1 MVRLQERRNITSIED
16 KNHTKVPMDNNQS
29 SLNSL
34 RERIDEIDDEIL
46 NLLKERNNI
55 VKRVIDTKIKNQLP
69 IFVANRE
76 EEKIAEFREKAN
88 RMGLDSEWS
97 GDFLRMIMSSSRAF
111 QSGKTF
117 PQTSDGPKNIL
128 IVGGGG
134 EMGSLYHKIA
144 ASSGH
149 MVDIL
154 ERDDWDRV
162 AELTANKDLV
172 IITVPIKVTEETIER
187 IGPHLDNNTILAD
200 FTSNKSYV
208 LDAMMNAHD
217 GPVAALHPMHG
228 PDVSNIS
235 KQLMMV
241 CHGRYQE
248 SYEWMLDQFRLW
260 GLRLKFVDPEQHDRA
275 MHLIQGLR
283 HFVALLHGSFMR
295 EFDLKPEDMAD
306 FSSPIYRAEL
316 MMTGRIFAQDAE
328 LYADI
333 VFSNFERRTLLIEF
347 LEHHEKLAVL
357 VKNNDR
363 QGFIQEFRRISEFFG
378 EFAEQALEESSYMIN
393 RLSDRFG

>member
-1 MVRLQERRNITSIED
+1 MN
-16 KNHTKVPMDNNQS
+16 DNQQ
-29 SLNSL
+29 SLNVF
-34 RERIDEIDDEIL
+34 RDRIDEIDDEIL
-46 NLLKERNNI
+46 RLLRERNDT
-55 VKRVIDTKIKNQLP
+55 VKKVIDTKIEKNLP

-76 EEKIAEFREKAN
+76 NEKITQFRENAKKL
-88 RMGLDSEWS
+88 GLDSEWA
-97 GDFLRMIMSSSRAF
+97 GDFLRMIMSSSRAY
-111 QSGKTF
+111 QSGNTF
-117 PQTSDGPKNIL
+117 PRTKAGSKNIL
-128 IVGGGG
+128 MVGGGG
-134 EMGSLYHKIA
+134 GMGSLYARISNA
-144 ASSGH
+144 SGH
-149 MVDIL
+149 SVDIL

-162 AELTANKDLV
+162 AELTKNKDLV
-172 IITVPIKVTEETIER
+172 IITVPIKITEETIER
-187 IGPHLDNNTILAD
+187 IGPYLSKKTILAD
-200 FTSNKSYV
+200 FTSNKSHI

-228 PDVSNIS
+228 PDVTNVS

-241 CHGRYQE
+241 CHGRDE
-248 SYEWMLDQFRLW
+248 SAYEWMLEQFRLW

-295 EFDLKPEDMAD
+295 EFDLKPEEMAD

-347 LEHHEKLAVL
+347 LEHHEKLAEL

-363 QGFIQEFRRISEFFG
+363 NGFIREFRNIAEFFG
-378 EFAEQALEESSYMIN
+378 DFAEQALEESSYMIN
-393 RLSDRFG
+393 RLADRFG